1 MSIIGDKRSQNT
13 NSHIVAAVRAARNMF
28 KRKSA
33 NGWILSRCRLCRGHH
48 RFRCFTLPDMHTH
61 THTHTNSDDPF
72 DINAFGQT
80 ITELFDAH
88 ILQTVNPPSAQM
100 HQPQYMH
107 YVYCHQQRSES
118 VCACIELS
126 ALCLSTVNAVKF
138 IAHKLLP

>member
-1 MSIIGDKRSQNT
+1 MDEFCLDVAYVVVII
-13 NSHIVAAVRAARNMF
+13 VFAA
-28 KRKSA
+28 
-33 NGWILSRCRLCRGHH
+33 LRCQICI
-48 RFRCFTLPDMHTH
+48 
-61 THTHTNSDDPF
+61 HTHTNSDDPF